1 MYSIYYNFAPETFI
15 SIISDMESKNSKRK
29 TFVTCFW

>member
-15 SIISDMESKNSKRK
+15 SIISDIESKNSKRTAK
-29 TFVTCFW
+29 EKLL